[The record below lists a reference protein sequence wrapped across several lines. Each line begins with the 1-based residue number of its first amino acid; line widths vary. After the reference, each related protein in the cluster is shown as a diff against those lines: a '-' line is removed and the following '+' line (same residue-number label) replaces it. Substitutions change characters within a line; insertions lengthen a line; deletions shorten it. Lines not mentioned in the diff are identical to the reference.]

1 MNAFRSDN
9 HTKIKIKGSQYMR
22 GGFEARFTKK
32 YYLALIFPNVMEH
45 KAKRLA
51 VYAKKEE

>member
-1 MNAFRSDN
+1 
-9 HTKIKIKGSQYMR
+9 MR